1 MRFKPRKKPCA
12 TGHLATLCPQIDVR
26 SSVFEF
32 GDGDFKTLLPAMT
45 ALTHLEFSIVSAR

>member
-12 TGHLATLCPQIDVR
+12 TGHLAALCAQIDVR
-26 SSVFEF
+26 SMVSEF

-45 ALTHLEFSIVSAR
+45 ALTHFVFTIVSAR